1 MNPIRLSFMVV
12 FMYWS
17 LEVPIWSLRPGRG
30 AGQLGFVEE
39 TPWMGVL
46 TQNWSHH
53 FFLQYEMF
61 RIYLGWFKRLPF
73 WDESSQVALTKKKGT
88 LGFLSP
94 NFQRPKSN
102 MNKANAAIPES
113 HSFLVVAA
121 LLLWNSMRHFQPTGY
136 KTTYD
141 NLYVHGFQS
150 LGMLITFLFS
160 MLISAMRWAMR
171 CAGW

>member
-1 MNPIRLSFMVV
+1 MMVSSFKPLLTIIQPIIYHWVSHMNSIRLSFMVV

-17 LEVPIWSLRPGRG
+17 LEVPIWSLRPGWAKKWG
-30 AGQLGFVEE
+30 WAAGIREE
-39 TPWMGVL
+39 
-46 TQNWSHH
+46 S
-53 FFLQYEMF
+53 
-61 RIYLGWFKRLPF
+61 R
-73 WDESSQVALTKKKGT
+73 QVALTKKKRHT
-88 LGFLSP
+88 FWVQPSP
-94 NFQRPKSN
+94 KFQRKSN

-113 HSFLVVAA
+113 HSFLVVSA

-160 MLISAMRWAMR
+160 MLTSAMRWAMR
-171 CAGW
+171 CAG